1 MHLYHMRP
9 ASTRRARILTLGI
22 VLPILTACT
31 TPPPAPKPIP
41 ATTEITHYPPRPTV
55 PPPPFKLFHQ
65 DNDTYTLTTRE
76 NAADDE
82 IAALLWQFSDAA
94 HAHTFDKLHLSQKFI
109 DARAPKVWFHV
120 YRGPKCA
127 GEKFIKGDI
136 YPCGAAYHGVG
147 DYTLG
152 GFKDPQYED
161 AVLHKADGT
170 EQHLWDPDAPHPK
183 H

>member
-1 MHLYHMRP
+1 MP
-9 ASTRRARILTLGI
+9 AISPTRL
-22 VLPILTACT
+22 VLIAAALLSLTACNS
-31 TPPPAPKPIP
+31 TPPPPKPAP
-41 ATTEITHYPPRPTV
+41 VQAQTTHYPPRPNT
-55 PPPPFKLFHQ
+55 PPPAFKLFHQ

-76 NAADDE
+76 NATDDE

-94 HAHTFDKLHLSQKFI
+94 HNHTFDKLHLSQKFI

-120 YRGPKCA
+120 YRGPRCA
-127 GEKFIKGDI
+127 GEKFIKGDK
-136 YPCGAAYHGVG
+136 YPCGASYHGAG

-161 AVLHKADGT
+161 AVLHKPDGS
-170 EQHLWDPDAPHPK
+170 EQHLWDPDAK